1 MTQDGINFN
10 NVKDG
15 GKVQSSSPIWTGQVG
30 VDEFGGVINAVD
42 IDWNGAEVGTINGV
56 DFGTIKTTGKLLK
69 ERIQHNSPIF
79 ARVA

>member
-1 MTQDGINFN
+1 MTEWPIYLVGQQGPDE
-10 NVKDG
+10 DG
-15 GKVQSSSPIWTGQVG
+15 GVV
-30 VDEFGGVINAVD
+30 NAID